1 MFQEPKKLDWRK
13 KREEFKST
21 LQAAKEAQ
29 RHLAKGG
36 DLRDLPPPP
45 PSDTS
50 DYVQCPY
57 CHRRYKDANKLEISL
72 QSPNNPS
79 NKYNNLTFYLPVI
92 F

>member
-57 CHRRYKDANKLEISL
+57 CHRRYKDANKLELLPRSTLTSTSSL
-72 QSPNNPS
+72 S
-79 NKYNNLTFYLPVI
+79 
-92 F
+92 